1 MFTPFYFVFGVRR
14 VNKYKLL
21 ICASTN
27 AIYTFD
33 TYIKISKFIIES
45 SEDIHTYQVVWDK
58 EWNCYPDTGEL
69 EKNGKKLAYAGEIMT
84 GMKDQMKEIAV
95 VIFDYG
101 TSTDH
106 GSEIF
111 HIFTEQYVKP

>member
-1 MFTPFYFVFGVRR
+1 MV
-14 VNKYKLL
+14 
-21 ICASTN
+21 
-27 AIYTFD
+27 
-33 TYIKISKFIIES
+33 
-45 SEDIHTYQVVWDK
+45 
-58 EWNCYPDTGEL
+58 
-69 EKNGKKLAYAGEIMT
+69 KKLAYAGEIMT

-111 HIFTEQYVKP
+111 PYFYRTICKTVSFLLF

>member
-1 MFTPFYFVFGVRR
+1 MQKR
-14 VNKYKLL
+14 VYNKRNE
-21 ICASTN
+21 A
-27 AIYTFD
+27 
-33 TYIKISKFIIES
+33 E
-45 SEDIHTYQVVWDK
+45 E
-58 EWNCYPDTGEL
+58 E
-69 EKNGKKLAYAGEIMT
+69 MT

-111 HIFTEQYVKP
+111 HICTEQYVKP

>member
-1 MFTPFYFVFGVRR
+1 MAHDCRCWTVLQKR
-14 VNKYKLL
+14 VYNKRNE
-21 ICASTN
+21 A
-27 AIYTFD
+27 
-33 TYIKISKFIIES
+33 E
-45 SEDIHTYQVVWDK
+45 E
-58 EWNCYPDTGEL
+58 E
-69 EKNGKKLAYAGEIMT
+69 MT